1 MTMSELVV
9 TVQVRVPAAAW
20 REHRT
25 AHAVRDPAADFIAW
39 AEDLVADAFA
49 VDLTAHRA
57 GVVTTVTAGDSGPFC
72 G

>member
-1 MTMSELVV
+1 MSELVV

-25 AHAVRDPAADFIAW
+25 AAAVLDPAADFTAW
-39 AEDLVADAFA
+39 ATELLADAFA

-57 GVVTTVTAGDSGPFC
+57 GVVVTADDAPAG
-72 G
+72 